1 MQFLLLFSC
10 VLICIGLIIHF
21 LSKKNSS
28 SLVKDD
34 QILKQKENDLKSD
47 IKNLTEE
54 IKNSEKIEREKTQ
67 DQIEDFWN
75 KKG

>member
-1 MQFLLLFSC
+1 M
-10 VLICIGLIIHF
+10 
-21 LSKKNSS
+21 
-28 SLVKDD
+28 VKDD